1 MMDHTH
7 KRTRSLTEHRLVPV
21 RIIISYSLAY
31 QKKSEY
37 TEDAGTSEVWNVNGQ
52 THLKVSTAG
61 CASGLWRRNHTSR
74 CPLGHRP
81 GPEDDR
87 HKGALESLLCNR
99 DGAGQ
104 PGHPEAEAEM
114 RQKAGKKAGRWAA
127 VLAGGR
133 KWEESGKTGRRDGC
147 TYQLDILGL
156 PGPPSAERYLDDN
169 NHTSLVDLGM
179 KQSNRPAVCR
189 NHCSAG
195 NAPEV

>member
-1 MMDHTH
+1 MHKQVMMDHTH

-37 TEDAGTSEVWNVNGQ
+37 TEDAGTSEVWNVNRQ
-52 THLKVSTAG
+52 THLKVSAAG

-104 PGHPEAEAEM
+104 PGHPEAGAEM
-114 RQKAGKKAGRWAA
+114 RQKAGKKAGRR
-127 VLAGGR
+127 AGGMAVPINSTSWGFPGLLQL
-133 KWEESGKTGRRDGC
+133 KDTSMITTTPPLLIWE
-147 TYQLDILGL
+147 
-156 PGPPSAERYLDDN
+156 
-169 NHTSLVDLGM
+169 
-179 KQSNRPAVCR
+179 
-189 NHCSAG
+189 
-195 NAPEV
+195 